1 LNSEEVIK
9 FIDYTLLDPQTQD
22 QEIEEFCNKAKTYL
36 PAAICIFPEKIRVAK
51 KILGSEIP
59 VAAVV
64 GSFPVG
70 SNDCDEIKREIIS
83 AINLGADEIDI
94 VIEPRDTDD

>member
-1 LNSEEVIK
+1 MIK
-9 FIDYTLLDPQTQD
+9 FIDYTLLDPHITD

-59 VAAVV
+59 VAA
-64 GSFPVG
+64 G
-70 SNDCDEIKREIIS
+70 K
-83 AINLGADEIDI
+83 
-94 VIEPRDTDD
+94 